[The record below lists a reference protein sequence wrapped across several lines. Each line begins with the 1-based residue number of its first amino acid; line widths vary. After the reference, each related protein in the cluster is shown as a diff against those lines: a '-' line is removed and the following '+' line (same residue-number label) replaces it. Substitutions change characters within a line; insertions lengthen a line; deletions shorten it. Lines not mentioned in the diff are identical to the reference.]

1 MKGHATEAHRP
12 RRPVSPASARGVV
25 RRGLLTVST
34 TVALLVSP
42 LLVAPALADPTAVIG
57 GPYPNPGIVGEPVT
71 FTGSIDDS
79 EDIKFFFWDFGD
91 GSASKRDKKGS
102 ATHTYL
108 KAGDY
113 LVTLTVLIG
122 DDDDDDDSAT
132 ATATTTATIVEPNLP
147 MPTVSISQPASG
159 ATVGGTVS
167 IVAMT
172 SNDAPILNVQF
183 LVDGVNVGA
192 DNNPPWS
199 ATWDST
205 TSTNGQHTLTAI
217 AADTTGRTS
226 QDSVSV
232 TVDNNAPLPVQITN
246 PVGGA
251 VVSGTIS
258 IKATSERAARVQFFV
273 DGTVVGT
280 DLFGFNGWSATWN
293 TAGTSDGAHTIAA
306 TATSSQGQTS
316 TDTITVTVNNSPT
329 TTTTTTGPTTTTT
342 LPATTTTTTAT
353 AGSTTTATTNTSATN
368 PTTTSTNP
376 TTTSSTAALTLEV
389 LDLGIAATVRAI
401 GLSAT
406 SFAVAP
412 LALSPGEEITLT
424 LQLQALLP
432 GFSEVLFLLDGS
444 QLGEPA
450 AVTTGPEMT
459 FTRVLPADLSVGQH
473 RVEVVTDEDPP
484 RVLASRSVGVAVGQG
499 ASTPLEQPAAPSSM
513 STTRLLPVIGGLA
526 GAGAIAAVWRN
537 RRRWLPRRTRL

>member
-1 MKGHATEAHRP
+1 M
-12 RRPVSPASARGVV
+12 
-25 RRGLLTVST
+25 
-34 TVALLVSP
+34 SP

-57 GPYPNPGIVGEPVT
+57 GPYPNPGIAGEPVA
-71 FTGSIDDS
+71 FDGTGSNGDS

-91 GSASKRDKKGS
+91 GSASKRDNKGS

-113 LVTLTVLIG
+113 LVTLIVE
-122 DDDDDDDSAT
+122 DDDGET

-147 MPTVSISQPASG
+147 MPTVSISQPAPG

-167 IVAMT
+167 IVATT
-172 SNDAPILNVQF
+172 SNDARILDVQF
-183 LVDGVNVGA
+183 LVDGVNIGA

-199 ATWDST
+199 ATWDSA

-217 AADTTGRTS
+217 AADITGLTS
-226 QDSVSV
+226 RDSVSV
-232 TVDNNAPLPVQITN
+232 TVDNNAPLAVQITD

-251 VVSGTIS
+251 VVSGIIS
-258 IKATSERAARVQFFV
+258 IKATSESAARVQFFV
-273 DGTVVGT
+273 DGNVVGT
-280 DLFGFNGWSATWN
+280 DLFGFNGWSAMWN

-306 TATSSQGQTS
+306 TATSRQGQTA
-316 TDTITVTVNNSPT
+316 TATITVTVNNSPT
-329 TTTTTTGPTTTTT
+329 TTTTTTSPTTTTS

-353 AGSTTTATTNTSATN
+353 AGSTSTATTNTSATN

-376 TTTSSTAALTLEV
+376 TTTSSTPALTLEV
-389 LDLGIAATVRAI
+389 LGLGIEATVRAI

-406 SFAVAP
+406 SFTVAP

-484 RVLASRSVGVAVGQG
+484 RVLASRSVGVAVSLG
-499 ASTPLEQPAAPSSM
+499 ASTPFEQPAAPSSM
-513 STTRLLPVIGGLA
+513 STTWLLPVIGGLA

-537 RRRWLPRRTRL
+537 RRRWLPRRTRP

>member
-1 MKGHATEAHRP
+1 
-12 RRPVSPASARGVV
+12 VSPGNARRVV
-25 RRGLLTVST
+25 RRSLLTVST

-42 LLVAPALADPTAVIG
+42 LLVAPALADPTAIIG
-57 GPYPNPGIVGEPVT
+57 GPYPNPGIVGVPVV
-71 FTGSIDDS
+71 FDGTGSIGDS
-79 EDIKFFFWDFGD
+79 ADIRFFFWDFGD
-91 GSASKRDKKGS
+91 GSAAKRDNKGS

-108 KAGDY
+108 KADDY
-113 LVTLTVLIG
+113 LVTLIVEDENG
-122 DDDDDDDSAT
+122 DT
-132 ATATTTATIVEPNLP
+132 ATATTTATIVEPDLP

-167 IVAMT
+167 IVATT
-172 SNDAPILNVQF
+172 SNDALILDVQF
-183 LVDGVNVGA
+183 LVDGVNIGV
-192 DNNPPWS
+192 DHNPPWS

-217 AADTTGRTS
+217 AADITGRTS

-232 TVDNNAPLPVQITN
+232 TVDNNAPLAVQITD

-258 IKATSERAARVQFFV
+258 IKATSESAARVQFFV

-280 DLFGFNGWSATWN
+280 DLFSFNGWSATWN

-306 TATSSQGQTS
+306 TATSRQGQTA

-329 TTTTTTGPTTTTT
+329 TTTTTSPTTTTT

-376 TTTSSTAALTLEV
+376 TTTSSTPALTLEV
-389 LDLGIAATVRAI
+389 LGLGIEATVRAI

-412 LALSPGEEITLT
+412 LVLSPGEEITLT
-424 LQLQALLP
+424 LQLQAQLP

-473 RVEVVTDEDPP
+473 RVEVVTNEDPP
-484 RVLASRSVGVAVGQG
+484 RVLASRSVGVAVSRG

-513 STTRLLPVIGGLA
+513 STTWLLPVIGGLA

-537 RRRWLPRRTRL
+537 RRRWLPRRTRP